1 MKTIFF
7 IGYMGS
13 GKSTLGRLVASA
25 LNLRFIDLDEHI
37 EASHAKSVGELFD
50 EVGETEFR
58 EIERKA
64 LHEVAQFEDCLV
76 ATGGGTPCFFDN
88 MDYMN
93 RVGKTVYL
101 RTSVAEL
108 TERLKLFRNKRPL
121 LRQKTD
127 EELEAHIVD
136 MLEKRAPFYQQAHFV
151 LDTETLT
158 EENLL
163 SRYQALF

>member
-13 GKSTLGRLVASA
+13 GKSTLGRWLATA
-25 LNLRFIDLDEHI
+25 LNLRFIDLDEYI
-37 EASHAKSVGELFD
+37 ETSYTKSVGELFD

-58 EIERKA
+58 NIERKA
-64 LHEVAQFEDCLV
+64 LREVAKFEDCLI

-88 MDYMN
+88 MDFMN
-93 RVGKTVYL
+93 AVGVTVYL

-127 EELEAHIVD
+127 EELETHIVD
-136 MLEKRAPFYQQAHFV
+136 MLEKRAPFYQQAHFI